1 MTNHTSELKL
11 ENLERFTP
19 TLDGLR
25 LYIFTGTGI
34 LVVGIAI
41 VIQRAVYKS
50 LKRLGSR
57 PINQII
63 IPSMVRLLTV
73 SFLKGQH

>member
-1 MTNHTSELKL
+1 MRNHTSELKL
-11 ENLERFTP
+11 ENLERFIP

-25 LYIFTGTGI
+25 LYFFTGTGI
-34 LVVGIAI
+34 LVVGMAV

-63 IPSMVRLLTV
+63 IPSLVRFLTV
-73 SFLKGQH
+73 SFFKEPH

>member
-11 ENLERFTP
+11 ENLECFTP